1 MFIHVLKNKLKVL
14 FRSKE
19 IIFWTLIFPI
29 VLGTFFKLALAD
41 ISKEE
46 EFNPI
51 KIAIV
56 EDDVLNEEKKLKEI
70 IESLSKDDENQVFE
84 LTHIQEKEEAKELL
98 QKGDIEGFVVMNE
111 EKKADIIVKESGI
124 EQTIIK
130 YVIDEYYQMTSV
142 ANQAITYNPQVLYN
156 GTLDMLKESKDYL
169 DNKSKDNIDYCVNY
183 YYTLI
188 AMACIYGGF
197 FGIEAVKETEAN
209 LSKRAA
215 RVSVSPVHKLKMLS
229 ANLIAGFII
238 QYLEILALLAYVIF
252 VLGGDF
258 GTNTVWVLLLSLV
271 GCLAGTSFGMFL
283 GVANKKNEN
292 MKVGILIAI
301 TMACCFFAGM
311 MGSAQTKHS
320 FEKLIPLIKYNP
332 VSLITDG
339 LYSLYSYSTL
349 DMYFEKLIC
358 LIIFSAIMLGL
369 SYVFIRR
376 KRYDSI

>member
-29 VLGTFFKLALAD
+29 VLGTFFKLVLTD
-41 ISKEE
+41 VSKEE
-46 EFNPI
+46 EFDPI

-56 EDDVLNEEKKLKEI
+56 ENQELNEEENLKQI
-70 IESLSKDDENQVFE
+70 IEDLSKNDENQVFN
-84 LTHIQEKEEAKELL
+84 LTHLQEKEEANKLL
-98 QKGDIEGFVVMNE
+98 QKGEIVGFIIMNE
-111 EKKADIIVKESGI
+111 DKKVDINVKENGI

-142 ANQAITYNPQVLYN
+142 ATQAISYNPQVIYD
-156 GTLDMLKESKDYL
+156 GTLDMLKESKEYL
-169 DNKSKDNIDYCVNY
+169 NNKSKDNIDYCVMY

-238 QYLEILALLAYVIF
+238 QYIEILVLLAFVIF

-258 GTNTVWVLLLSLV
+258 GTNIIWVLVLPLF

-301 TMACCFFAGM
+301 TMTCCFFAGM
-311 MGSAQTKHS
+311 MGSAQTKHN
-320 FEKLIPLIKYNP
+320 FEQLIPAIKYNP
-332 VSLITDG
+332 VTLITDG
-339 LYSLYSYSTL
+339 LYSLYSYTTL